1 MERIRV
7 FVAVDLSEHVLE
19 KVRAHV
25 DHLKTDIS
33 AGIDWV
39 NATSMHMTLVF
50 IGNVE
55 TQRIPAICQAINGA
69 TDSICPFRVWF
80 NEIGAFPNI
89 NKPRVIWL
97 GMQHVPSELIS
108 LHAKIIEELRSVNF
122 LIETRPRFTPH
133 ITVGRIIKRAHRDIY
148 GANIGQVLENY
159 ELSDGIPAG
168 IDKVRLFSSDIGKAG
183 VVYSP
188 IYTRL
193 LSDM

>member
-55 TQRIPAICQAINGA
+55 SQRIPAICQAINGA

-80 NEIGAFPNI
+80 YELGAFPNI

-159 ELSDGIPAG
+159 ELSDGISAG
-168 IDKVRLFSSDIGKAG
+168 IDKVRLFRSDIGKAG
-183 VVYSP
+183 VVYLP

>member
-7 FVAVDLSEHVLE
+7 FVAVDLSEYVLE

-69 TDSICPFRVWF
+69 TDSIYPFRVWF

-108 LHAKIIEELRSVNF
+108 LHSKIIEELRSANF

-168 IDKVRLFSSDIGKAG
+168 IDKVRLFRSDIGKAG

>member
-69 TDSICPFRVWF
+69 TDSIYPFRVWF

-168 IDKVRLFSSDIGKAG
+168 IDKVRLFRSDIGKAS

>member
-7 FVAVDLSEHVLE
+7 FIAVDLSEHALE
-19 KVRAHV
+19 KVRVHV
-25 DHLKTDIS
+25 DHLKTGIS

-39 NATSMHMTLVF
+39 NPTSMHITLVF

-69 TDSICPFRVWF
+69 TDCMYPFRVWF

-89 NKPRVIWL
+89 NRPRVIWL
-97 GMQHVPSELIS
+97 GMQHVPSELAS
-108 LHAKIIEELRSVNF
+108 LHTKIIEELRSVNF

-133 ITVGRIIKRAHRDIY
+133 ITLGRIIKRAHRDIY

-168 IDKVRLFSSDIGKAG
+168 IDKVRLFRSDIGKAG

>member
-69 TDSICPFRVWF
+69 TDSIYPFRVWF

-168 IDKVRLFSSDIGKAG
+168 IDKVRLFRSDIGKAG